1 MLSSKIKMHIFRS
14 HGNFG
19 LVLLYFIPTKEK
31 HGGKQKCISQKVS
44 LQMTSR
50 HKRWDDQLSNSQFW
64 NKMTGLVLLITV
76 QCFTQ
81 CSFWS
86 SRHCMLIYADRDG
99 YPPPISLQIYLV
111 CSGKIQTLCNLC
123 RRKSKQASTRSLI
136 PPQYL
141 TLRQHRHR
149 EDGLANKTWQ
159 WQQPSIYRLPP
170 QTF

>member
-1 MLSSKIKMHIFRS
+1 MATSDWFCCILYLPITQRKRWGQTKMHLPKSETDDR
-14 HGNFG
+14 
-19 LVLLYFIPTKEK
+19 
-31 HGGKQKCISQKVS
+31 
-44 LQMTSR
+44 R
-50 HKRWDDQLSNSQFW
+50 HKRWDDRLSNNQFW

-86 SRHCMLIYADRDG
+86 SRHCMLVHADSDG
-99 YPPPISLQIYLV
+99 YPLHPPPPPTPISLQIYLV

-123 RRKSKQASTRSLI
+123 RRKSKQVSTRSLI
-136 PPQYL
+136 PLQYL